1 MTYYK
6 VKPEYDQTYI
16 NPRIHDANIL
26 VKNELYTEAERK
38 KMKFVSDKCF
48 EIVDIPR
55 NKTGFF
61 FGVRYAFED

>member
-1 MTYYK
+1 MKYYK
-6 VKPEYDQTYI
+6 VKPKYDQTYI

-38 KMKFVSDKCF
+38 KMQFIPDKCF
-48 EIVDIPR
+48 EIVNIPR

>member
-1 MTYYK
+1 MKYYK

-38 KMKFVSDKCF
+38 KMQFVSDKCF